1 MDYIDVIIST
11 KPTWWDISLYYIMS
25 LVVFISFYF
34 IKNIVDKKRN
44 YIWLYTTICC
54 WS

>member
-34 IKNIVDKKRN
+34 IKKIVDKKV
-44 YIWLYTTICC
+44 IIFCLFLFLF
-54 WS
+54 